1 MIEILGM
8 KPQNHTVSDILEN
21 SIRKIN
27 DITGYYY
34 RGFPVIFL
42 SENNVTLDGLI
53 CSSKHGVVIFHFNE
67 ERELTQDDIDII
79 DEMHMKFVAKLSEV
93 KALTKNRILNV
104 PVNSIVFAPNCINI
118 DDFDCDS
125 GLSISS
131 NVDEILYILNDITW
145 DDGSL
150 LETLLSH
157 VQSLSK
163 LKTKRKRSY
172 VRQIDSKGSVLK
184 KLENSL
190 ATLDSSQ
197 TTAVLV
203 NIDNVQR
210 IRGLAGSGKTIVL
223 ARKIAHIHSQNPH
236 WKIAVTFNSRS
247 LKEQLKHLVSAF
259 ADDNGIDWD
268 NVDIIHA
275 WGGSKTEGLY
285 YNACVAHNIPY
296 YDYNGARRLAEFNE
310 TPFQAACKNFLD
322 NKKEDKKLYDF
333 ILIDEAQDFSIE
345 FLRICYSLLG
355 EKKRLVYAYDELQN
369 LGDSSMPSPEQI
381 WGVDEHGKP
390 IVSFTS
396 EEQDITL
403 DICYRNPG
411 PILTT
416 AHALGFGIYHK
427 PIIQMFDF
435 EGLWTEI
442 GYEKIDGELVEG
454 KEVILSRTTKSSP
467 SLLSA
472 HNSIDEMIQFVKF
485 EDKHSQSNWIAQ
497 EIFKNI
503 HEEEI
508 LPSDIVVIHPD
519 TIRMRN
525 EVGYLRDL
533 LFQNGINT
541 SIAGITSSPDEFFS
555 DNSVT
560 FTSIFRAKGNEAAM
574 VYIMD
579 AHYCN
584 VDYELAKR
592 RNILFTAMTRT
603 KAWLRV
609 CGVGSSF
616 DGLINEYNEV
626 KQRGFKLEFTY
637 PTEAERKKMRLV
649 NRDMTSQE
657 RKRVHQ
663 AKLNA
668 HNLMVLLD
676 GQVRVEDIP
685 EELRLALIKQLKG
698 E

>member
-8 KPQNHTVSDILEN
+8 KPRNHTVSDIVEESVSKLTDT
-21 SIRKIN
+21 S
-27 DITGYYY
+27 GYYY

-42 SENNVTLDGLI
+42 SEGSVTLDGLL
-53 CSSKHGVVIFHFNE
+53 CSRKHGVVIFHFSE
-67 ERELTQDDIDII
+67 SRELNQDNIDTV
-79 DEMHMKFVAKLSEV
+79 DEMHMKLVAKLSEV
-93 KALTKNRILNV
+93 KALTKQRVLNV
-104 PVNSIVFAPNCINI
+104 PITSIIFAPNCINTS
-118 DDFDCDS
+118 DFECDA
-125 GLSISS
+125 GLVISNKIS
-131 NVDEILYILNDITW
+131 DVSTLIETINW

-150 LETLLSH
+150 LDVLLSNI
-157 VQSLSK
+157 QSLSK
-163 LKTKRKRSY
+163 LKPRKKRSY
-172 VRQIDSKGSVLK
+172 VQKIDSKGSVLK

-203 NIDNVQR
+203 NLDGVQR

-247 LKEQLKHLVSAF
+247 LKEQLKNLITAF

-275 WGGSKTEGLY
+275 WGGVKTEGLY
-285 YNACVAHNIPY
+285 YNACIAHNIPY
-296 YDYNGARRLAEFNE
+296 YDFSAAKSLAEPNE
-310 TPFQAACKNFLD
+310 TPFQAACKSFLD
-322 NKKEDKKLYDF
+322 KKQGDKKLYDF
-333 ILIDEAQDFSIE
+333 ILIDEAQDFSVE

-355 EKKRLVYAYDELQN
+355 EEKRLVYAYDELQN

-381 WGVDEHGKP
+381 WGLDENGKP
-390 IVSFTS
+390 IVSFNS
-396 EEQDITL
+396 EDQDITL

-416 AHALGFGIYHK
+416 AHALGFGIYHN

-442 GYEKIDGELVEG
+442 GYNKVDGELVEG
-454 KEVILSRTTKSSP
+454 KDVILSRTEKSSP
-467 SLLSA
+467 SLLSS
-472 HNSIDEMIQFVKF
+472 HNSIDEMIQFIKF
-485 EDKHSQSNWIAQ
+485 NDKTDQANWIAN
-497 EIFKNI
+497 EIIKNI
-503 HEEEI
+503 TQDEI

-519 TIRMRN
+519 TMRMRS
-525 EVGYLRDL
+525 EVGQLRDI
-533 LFQNGINT
+533 LFQHGINT

-579 AHYCN
+579 SQYCN

-609 CGVGSSF
+609 CGIGQYF
-616 DGLINEYNEV
+616 DGLVNEYNEV
-626 KQRGFKLEFTY
+626 KRREFTLQFRY
-637 PTEAERKKMRLV
+637 PTGPEREKMRLV

-668 HNLMVLLD
+668 HNLSVLLD

-685 EELRLALIKQLKG
+685 EELRLALIKKLAG

>member
-8 KPQNHTVSDILEN
+8 KPRNHTVSDIVEA
-21 SIRKIN
+21 SISQLA
-27 DITGYYY
+27 DTDGYYY

-42 SENNVTLDGLI
+42 SEGSVTLDGLL
-53 CSSKHGVVIFHFNE
+53 CTSKHGVVIFHFSEN
-67 ERELTQDDIDII
+67 RQLNQDNIDTV

-93 KALTKNRILNV
+93 KALTKQRLLNV
-104 PVNSIVFAPNCINI
+104 PVTSIVFAPNCINI
-118 DDFDCDS
+118 SDFECDE
-125 GLSISS
+125 GLVVSNNISEISS
-131 NVDEILYILNDITW
+131 LIDNISWT
-145 DDGSL
+145 DGSL
-150 LETLLSH
+150 LNVLLSN

-163 LKTKRKRSY
+163 LKPRKKRSY
-172 VRQIDSKGSVLK
+172 VQKVDSKGAVLK

-203 NIDNVQR
+203 NLDGVQR

-247 LKEQLKHLVSAF
+247 LKEQLKNLITAF

-275 WGGSKTEGLY
+275 WGGVKTEGLY
-285 YNACVAHNIPY
+285 YNACIAHNVPY
-296 YDYNGARRLAEFNE
+296 FDFTGAKNLAEAGE

-322 NKKEDKKLYDF
+322 KKQGDKKLYDF
-333 ILIDEAQDFSIE
+333 ILIDEAQDFSVE

-355 EKKRLVYAYDELQN
+355 EEKRLVYAYDELQN

-381 WGVDEHGKP
+381 WGLDETGKP
-390 IVSFTS
+390 IVSFNS
-396 EEQDITL
+396 EDQDITL

-416 AHALGFGIYHK
+416 AHALGFGIYHN

-442 GYEKIDGELVEG
+442 GYDKIDGELVEG
-454 KEVILSRTTKSSP
+454 KDVVLSRTEKSSP
-467 SLLSA
+467 SLLSS

-485 EDKHSQSNWIAQ
+485 DDKTNQSKWIAEQ
-497 EIFKNI
+497 IIKNI
-503 HEEEI
+503 NQEEI

-519 TIRMRN
+519 TMRMRN

-533 LFQNGINT
+533 LFNNGINT

-579 AHYCN
+579 SQYCN

-609 CGVGSSF
+609 CGVGQYF
-616 DGLINEYNEV
+616 DGLFNEYNEV
-626 KQRGFKLEFTY
+626 KNREFTLQFRY
-637 PTEAERKKMRLV
+637 PTGPEREKMRLV

-668 HNLMVLLD
+668 HNLSVLLD

-685 EELRLALIKQLKG
+685 EELRLALIKKLTG

>member
-8 KPQNHTVSDILEN
+8 KPRNHTVSDIVEESVSKLTDT
-21 SIRKIN
+21 S
-27 DITGYYY
+27 GYYY

-42 SENNVTLDGLI
+42 SEGSVTLDGLL
-53 CSSKHGVVIFHFNE
+53 CSRKHGVVIFHFSE
-67 ERELTQDDIDII
+67 SRELNQDNIDTV
-79 DEMHMKFVAKLSEV
+79 DEMHMKLVAKLSEV
-93 KALTKNRILNV
+93 KALTKQRVLNV
-104 PVNSIVFAPNCINI
+104 PITSIIFAPNCINTS
-118 DDFDCDS
+118 DFECDV
-125 GLSISS
+125 GLVISNKIADIS
-131 NVDEILYILNDITW
+131 NLIETINW

-150 LETLLSH
+150 LDVLLSNI
-157 VQSLSK
+157 QSLSK
-163 LKTKRKRSY
+163 LKPRKKRSY
-172 VRQIDSKGSVLK
+172 VQKIDSKGAVLK

-203 NIDNVQR
+203 NLDGVQR

-247 LKEQLKHLVSAF
+247 LKEQLKNLITAF

-275 WGGSKTEGLY
+275 WGGVKTEGLY
-285 YNACVAHNIPY
+285 YNACIAHNIPY
-296 YDYNGARRLAEFNE
+296 YDFSAARSLVEQSE
-310 TPFQAACKNFLD
+310 TPFQAACKSFLD
-322 NKKEDKKLYDF
+322 KKQGDKKLYDF
-333 ILIDEAQDFSIE
+333 ILIDEAQDFSVE

-355 EKKRLVYAYDELQN
+355 EEKRLVYAYDELQN

-381 WGVDEHGKP
+381 WGLDENGKP
-390 IVSFTS
+390 IVSFNS
-396 EEQDITL
+396 EDQDITL

-416 AHALGFGIYHK
+416 AHALGFGIYHN

-442 GYEKIDGELVEG
+442 GYNKVDGELVEG
-454 KEVILSRTTKSSP
+454 KDVILSRTEKSSP
-467 SLLSA
+467 SLLSS
-472 HNSIDEMIQFVKF
+472 HNSIDEMIKF
-485 EDKHSQSNWIAQ
+485 IKFNDKTDQANWIAN
-497 EIFKNI
+497 EIIKNI
-503 HEEEI
+503 TQDEI

-525 EVGYLRDL
+525 EVGQLRDL

-579 AHYCN
+579 SQYCN

-609 CGVGSSF
+609 CGIGQNF
-616 DGLINEYNEV
+616 DGLVNEYNEV
-626 KQRGFKLEFTY
+626 KRREFTLQFRY
-637 PTEAERKKMRLV
+637 PTGPEREKMRLV

-668 HNLMVLLD
+668 HNLSVLLD

-685 EELRLALIKQLKG
+685 EELRLALIKKLAG

>member
-1 MIEILGM
+1 M
-8 KPQNHTVSDILEN
+8 
-21 SIRKIN
+21 
-27 DITGYYY
+27 
-34 RGFPVIFL
+34 
-42 SENNVTLDGLI
+42 
-53 CSSKHGVVIFHFNE
+53 
-67 ERELTQDDIDII
+67 
-79 DEMHMKFVAKLSEV
+79 
-93 KALTKNRILNV
+93 
-104 PVNSIVFAPNCINI
+104 
-118 DDFDCDS
+118 
-125 GLSISS
+125 
-131 NVDEILYILNDITW
+131 
-145 DDGSL
+145 
-150 LETLLSH
+150 
-157 VQSLSK
+157 
-163 LKTKRKRSY
+163 
-172 VRQIDSKGSVLK
+172 
-184 KLENSL
+184 ENSL

>member
-1 MIEILGM
+1 
-8 KPQNHTVSDILEN
+8 
-21 SIRKIN
+21 
-27 DITGYYY
+27 
-34 RGFPVIFL
+34 
-42 SENNVTLDGLI
+42 
-53 CSSKHGVVIFHFNE
+53 
-67 ERELTQDDIDII
+67 
-79 DEMHMKFVAKLSEV
+79 
-93 KALTKNRILNV
+93 
-104 PVNSIVFAPNCINI
+104 
-118 DDFDCDS
+118 
-125 GLSISS
+125 
-131 NVDEILYILNDITW
+131 
-145 DDGSL
+145 
-150 LETLLSH
+150 
-157 VQSLSK
+157 
-163 LKTKRKRSY
+163 
-172 VRQIDSKGSVLK
+172 
-184 KLENSL
+184 
-190 ATLDSSQ
+190 
-197 TTAVLV
+197 
-203 NIDNVQR
+203 
-210 IRGLAGSGKTIVL
+210 
-223 ARKIAHIHSQNPH
+223 
-236 WKIAVTFNSRS
+236 
-247 LKEQLKHLVSAF
+247 
-259 ADDNGIDWD
+259 
-268 NVDIIHA
+268 
-275 WGGSKTEGLY
+275 
-285 YNACVAHNIPY
+285 
-296 YDYNGARRLAEFNE
+296 
-310 TPFQAACKNFLD
+310 
-322 NKKEDKKLYDF
+322 
-333 ILIDEAQDFSIE
+333 EAQDFSIE